1 MFQYIVKYT
10 EQVPSGKRFV
20 KGKAMATTPDQ
31 WSTVKRS
38 VRSKSGMVAAQH
50 IRAAEAGAEML
61 AQGGDAVDAAVAAA
75 LALGAVEPWMCGI
88 GGSGFMVVWL
98 AAEQRAIA
106 LDFQGVLPKA
116 LTPDDYPIDDKL
128 PATSMGFPA
137 VREFA
142 NTQGARAVTVP
153 GAVAGFDHALRR
165 FGRKSLPEVLEP
177 AIRLADAGIPA
188 SWFCTLMI
196 ASEMAILARDTTA
209 ASIYLPAGVPLQ
221 PGETLRIPGLARTM
235 QRLAETGAEGFY
247 RGDLGRDLVRELQ
260 ARGSRMAM
268 EDLASYEVQ
277 EYAPMEARHRGAVL
291 YTPGEQSGGLRQRD
305 FLAHVADRLPA
316 PSGAPDAQ
324 SWCVYAEALE
334 AAWRAHRARNGTLA
348 EVGSSTSSLSAADA
362 EGNMVALTY
371 TLLDHFGAGITL
383 PETGPALNNGVSYFD
398 PRPGLRTSM
407 EGGKRINSSNMVP
420 TVAVRDGQAQFAI
433 GASGGD
439 LIMPCVSQI
448 AALMLDFGMP
458 LEEAF
463 HSPRLDASHRGSLR
477 ADPRLGTAV
486 IDALARHHPLEI
498 SGNVV
503 MPKLYA
509 CPSGV
514 AREDDLLVGIN
525 DPALPDGGAAG
536 PNGR

>member
-1 MFQYIVKYT
+1 
-10 EQVPSGKRFV
+10 
-20 KGKAMATTPDQ
+20 MATAADQ
-31 WSTVKRS
+31 WLTAKRP
-38 VRSKSGMVAAQH
+38 VRGSGGVVAAQH
-50 IRAAEAGAEML
+50 IRAAEAGAELL
-61 AQGGDAVDAAVAAA
+61 AQGGNAVDAAVAAA

-88 GGSGFMVVWL
+88 GGSGFMTVWL
-98 AAEQRAIA
+98 AAEKRAVA
-106 LDFQGVLPKA
+106 LDFQGVLPQA
-116 LTPDDYPIDDKL
+116 LTPDDYPIDPGL

-137 VREFA
+137 VVNFA
-142 NTQGARAVTVP
+142 NTQGGRAITIP

-165 FGRKSLPEVLEP
+165 FGRKSLAEALQP
-177 AIRLADAGIPA
+177 AIRLAETGIPA

-196 ASEMAILARDTTA
+196 ASEMAILAKDATA
-209 ASIYLPAGVPLQ
+209 AGIYLPGGAPLQ
-221 PGETLRIPGLARTM
+221 PGAPLKIPGLARTLR
-235 QRLAETGAEGFY
+235 RLAETGAEGFY

-260 ARGSRMAM
+260 AQGNRMTLD
-268 EDLASYEVQ
+268 DLAAYQVQ
-277 EYAPMEARHRGAVL
+277 EYAPMEARHRGATL

-305 FLAHVADRLPA
+305 FLAQVAASLPV
-316 PSGAPDAQ
+316 PPKAPDAA

-334 AAWRAHRARNGTLA
+334 VAWRAHRARNGTLA

-383 PETGPALNNGVSYFD
+383 PETGLALNNGVSYFD

-407 EGGKRINSSNMVP
+407 AGGKRINSSNMVP
-420 TVAVRDGQAQFAI
+420 TVAVRDGQALFAI

-448 AALMLDFGMP
+448 AALMLDFGLS
-458 LEEAF
+458 LEAAF

-477 ADPRLGTAV
+477 ADPRLGAAV
-486 IDALARHHPLEI
+486 LDELARHYTLEI

-514 AREDDLLVGIN
+514 ARDGEGLIGIN

-536 PNGR
+536 TDRD